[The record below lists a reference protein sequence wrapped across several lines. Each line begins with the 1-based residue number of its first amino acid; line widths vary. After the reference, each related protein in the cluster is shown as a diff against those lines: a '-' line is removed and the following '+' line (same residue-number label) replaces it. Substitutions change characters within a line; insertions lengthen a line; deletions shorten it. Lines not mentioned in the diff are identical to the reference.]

1 MLSCCFAS
9 KAVLAEIKD
18 WNGDF
23 QNQNGCRPTSQ
34 AKDPVLAEHSYGRPK
49 LSGARQRDH
58 TSTWDVLH
66 FSIRTRKRS
75 PQQQPT
81 EDESKNKGTV
91 HTRRVEAAPLK
102 CLLMLMHCNETQHNL
117 LHEIPKVNKNQE
129 HKLIS
134 PQRSRTPTA
143 FSLPYH
149 ISFFFLMSSAKL
161 PSNTFMNSSPQWRLD
176 DKIN

>member
-1 MLSCCFAS
+1 MVSSKTKMVAGLHPKPKTQCLQSTAMAGQSC
-9 KAVLAEIKD
+9 LGQGEGI
-18 WNGDF
+18 
-23 QNQNGCRPTSQ
+23 TS
-34 AKDPVLAEHSYGRPK
+34 
-49 LSGARQRDH
+49 
-58 TSTWDVLH
+58 STWDVLH
-66 FSIRTRKRS
+66 FSIKTRKCS

-81 EDESKNKGTV
+81 EDESKNKETV
-91 HTRRVEAAPLK
+91 HTRRVEASPLK

-161 PSNTFMNSSPQWRLD
+161 PSNTFMNSSPQ
-176 DKIN
+176 